1 MYLTSCWGPNIK
13 NKYNDTLSNLV
24 EETGLTT
31 PFGQGDLPENSFFLS
46 RPYGVLSLT
55 LSNTLSD
62 LVEETCLIAPFGR

>member
-24 EETGLTT
+24 EETGLRT
-31 PFGQGDLPENSFFLS
+31 PFGQGDLLENSLFLR
-46 RPYGVLSLT
+46 RPYGVLSQT

-62 LVEETCLIAPFGR
+62 LAKETC